1 MRKFAATA
9 WLLVAVLAGTAGT
22 AAATDHPE
30 SAPSPHRS
38 R

>member
-9 WLLVAVLAGTAGT
+9 WLLVAVLAGT